1 MSKHIDLNSLI
12 IIFITFLLFFI
23 ALFVKGL
30 THDMLLEAGVLVV
43 SIKLI
48 MMAYKHRVYIDD
60 LKEELQEIKGLII
73 QQPALLPAETGQSP
87 RSPQQR

>member
-23 ALFVKGL
+23 ALFVKGF
-30 THDMLLEAGVLVV
+30 THDILLEAGVLVV

-48 MMAYKHRVYIDD
+48 MMAYKHRVYIDE
-60 LKEELQEIKGLII
+60 LKEELLEIKKLII
-73 QQPALLPAETGQSP
+73 QQPVSLPTEIEQSP
-87 RSPQQR
+87 LSSQQR

>member
-23 ALFVKGL
+23 ALFVKGF
-30 THDMLLEAGVLVV
+30 THDILLEAGVLVV

-48 MMAYKHRVYIDD
+48 MIARPH
-60 LKEELQEIKGLII
+60 GF
-73 QQPALLPAETGQSP
+73 
-87 RSPQQR
+87 

>member
-1 MSKHIDLNSLI
+1 MSKHVDLNSLI

-30 THDMLLEAGVLVV
+30 TQDMLLEAGVLVV

-48 MMAYKHRVYIDD
+48 MMAYQHRVYIDE
-60 LKEELQEIKGLII
+60 LKVDLQEIKTLIRHSA
-73 QQPALLPAETGQSP
+73 PNPAETGQ
-87 RSPQQR
+87 